1 MMSRYVYV
9 TVDRTFEDIMKT
21 VDPKLEHV
29 PFEGK
34 LIMFSDDFWQM
45 LPVVRHG
52 NSESIIS
59 QSIKKSYFWKKVKC
73 LGLKMKMRVNQMD
86 EVDSVKQRHFAKYLL
101 RMGKEKNRL

>member
-1 MMSRYVYV
+1 MMSRF
-9 TVDRTFEDIMKT
+9 R
-21 VDPKLEHV
+21 
-29 PFEGK
+29 
-34 LIMFSDDFWQM
+34 QM
-45 LPVVRHG
+45 LPVVRNG

-59 QSIKKSYFWKKVKC
+59 HINKSYFWKKVKC